1 MNIQQL
7 VEQLI
12 LDKLSMIQKIKQLED
27 KLKQLENFKEA
38 EDTPSKSVENKKSG
52 KKEV

>member
-12 LDKLSMIQKIKQLED
+12 LDKLSMAQKIKQLED
-27 KLKQLENFKEA
+27 NIKHFEKAKEA
-38 EDTPSKSVENKKSG
+38 EKTQNKSVENKTE